1 VRLLDQC
8 ADVRYPSLEL
18 YLSPFKMTRTSA
30 PLATDRLTRFA
41 DTVGGLI
48 PDAMSTSIAL
58 LVLVGVSALAMGSG
72 AGETAGAYHRG
83 LWMLLPFTMQMTLIL
98 VLSSSLS
105 ASPYF
110 KRAIRRLSRLPR
122 SRAGVLAAAIGLT
135 ATVSYFYW
143 GLGITLGPLI
153 AVHFAREA
161 EKKGLPVD
169 FPYLLAT
176 TSAAMSV
183 WQFGFSASAPLLM
196 NTPGHFLEATTGLM
210 PLRTTIFAPAALVF
224 VAAFLVALFL
234 TARALHPRHPRLL
247 SQFPGAARLGEETSP
262 VGAVGEEA
270 QRGSG
275 AFSTRVEGHPL
286 PAMVLAAVLAGW
298 VAYHFGVAEGGL
310 ELNSLNTIL
319 LLLCLVLHRT
329 VRDFSN
335 TLPAAVVAAW
345 PVVVLYHLYA
355 GVAGVIQ
362 FTVVGDT
369 LGAFFA
375 SISNQFTFPFLT
387 ALSASLV
394 SIFVPSSGGQWVIQG
409 FITAKTA
416 AAVGVTAQRGLLA
429 IGIGDHMGNLLSPF
443 WVVISAGIARVDF
456 REFIGYNVLYAILW
470 FVLGVLCFTFLP
482 A

>member
-1 VRLLDQC
+1 
-8 ADVRYPSLEL
+8 
-18 YLSPFKMTRTSA
+18 MTTRTPA
-30 PLATDRLTRFA
+30 PPATDWLTRFA

-58 LVLVGVSALAMGSG
+58 LVLVGVSALAMGSS
-72 AGETAGAYHRG
+72 AGETASAYYRG

-98 VLSSSLS
+98 VLSSSLG

-110 KRAIRRLSRLPR
+110 KRAIRRLSQLPGTT
-122 SRAGVLAAAIGLT
+122 AGVLAASIGLT
-135 ATVSYFYW
+135 AALSYFYW
-143 GLGITLGPLI
+143 GLGLTLGPLI

-161 EKKGLPVD
+161 EKKGLAVD
-169 FPYLLAT
+169 FPFLLAT
-176 TSAAMSV
+176 TGAAMAV

-196 NTPGHFLEATTGLM
+196 NTPGHFLETTTGLM
-210 PLRTTIFAPAALVF
+210 PLRTTIFAPAAILF
-224 VAAFLVALFL
+224 VAAFLVALFV

-247 SQFPGAARLGEETSP
+247 SQFPRAWQLGEDPFVTGLAVTEALP
-262 VGAVGEEA
+262 VP
-270 QRGSG
+270 RT
-275 AFSTRVEGHPL
+275 FSTRVEGHPL

-298 VAYHFGVAEGGL
+298 VAYHFGVANGGL

-319 LLLCLVLHRT
+319 LLLCLLFHRT

-335 TLPAAVVAAW
+335 TLPAAVVSAW
-345 PVVVLYHLYA
+345 PVVVLYHMYA

-362 FTVVGDT
+362 FTTVGET

-375 SISNQFTFPFLT
+375 SISNQLTFPFLT

-429 IGIGDHMGNLLSPF
+429 LSIGDHMGNLLSPF
-443 WVVISAGIARVDF
+443 WVVIAAGIACVDF
-456 REFIGYNVLYAILW
+456 RQFIGYNVLYATLW